1 MPERELRSR
10 QSSIALPARF
20 GIPRDAVSCIRL
32 ILVAVAAVTFRVG
45 QAPVTVSAVGALRPA
60 DAPDLLVPTMLPGFR
75 LLETIGETIGRGIR
89 CKCTGYGLG
98 GPRLWVE
105 HFSGSQVSLLA
116 QAGSNAYDI
125 PLGHE
130 HSRQNDR

>member
-1 MPERELRSR
+1 MTFATARAAMYFATEVKRVLVWIPHLAGRKALN

-60 DAPDLLVPTMLPGFR
+60 DAPDLLVPTMVPG
-75 LLETIGETIGRGIR
+75 IS
-89 CKCTGYGLG
+89 
-98 GPRLWVE
+98 P
-105 HFSGSQVSLLA
+105 SG
-116 QAGSNAYDI
+116 D
-125 PLGHE
+125 H
-130 HSRQNDR
+130 R